1 MVTIALAQMEVRI
14 AGVACFPEM
23 MLVIY
28 RAGLQ
33 QDLGRGS
40 EGESLHGAEELRRG
54 GKGEVAEAV
63 DDEVFRGGSST
74 PSFTLILWCT
84 LLFK

>member
-40 EGESLHGAEELRRG
+40 EGAEEGKVCMEQRRG
-54 GKGEVAEAV
+54 GEGEVAEAV

-74 PSFTLILWCT
+74 PSFILP
-84 LLFK
+84 